1 MSKTLYGIER
11 NTIRKE
17 EEKKTRHFRKTVRE
31 IVILYGDT
39 TSWGREQNVSFGE
52 VWVSSLAKLLRY
64 RPIE

>member
-17 EEKKTRHFRKTVRE
+17 EENKNQTFKKNGK
-31 IVILYGDT
+31 VILYGDT
-39 TSWGREQNVSFGE
+39 TSWGREQNGE
-52 VWVSSLAKLLRY
+52 VWVSSLAKLVRY

>member
-17 EEKKTRHFRKTVRE
+17 EENKNQTFKKNGK
-31 IVILYGDT
+31 VILYGDT
-39 TSWGREQNVSFGE
+39 TYWGPEQNFSFGE
-52 VWVSSLAKLLRY
+52 VWVSSLAKLVRY